1 MTTPNA
7 PAPSQ
12 KGIDIRD
19 AISILS
25 TRAKDGGND
34 QQRDVSSVSDDM
46 KRMGQTL
53 DISGDDVAASSP
65 AVDEKEEE
73 RHQAMKRERERR
85 ADEIRSQ
92 LKSMGVVDLLGMIF
106 RAQHER
112 VATYKLFEEGLST
125 ILASG
130 NISNYPTL
138 CAKVTASFS
147 VLSDTINTVKSS
159 FTINDGAQQKQ
170 PNKKDITNAISQ
182 LQKSEG
188 EKLNL
193 TAALHLERLR
203 LRNSQLEKE
212 MSLVDDGN
220 GSASADRTVE
230 LLKDG
235 IRTLERKIGSVV
247 EEINE
252 VLEELR
258 CVAADESEE

>member
-7 PAPSQ
+7 PSPSQ

-19 AISILS
+19 ALSILS

-34 QQRDVSSVSDDM
+34 QQRDASSVSDEM
-46 KRMGQTL
+46 KRMGQTI

-73 RHQAMKRERERR
+73 RHEAMKRERERR
-85 ADEIRSQ
+85 AEEIRSQ

-147 VLSDTINTVKSS
+147 VLSDTINTVKTS
-159 FTINDGAQQKQ
+159 FITNDDTQQQQ
-170 PNKKDITNAISQ
+170 PNRRDIANFISQ

-212 MSLVDDGN
+212 MSLSDDRS
-220 GSASADRTVE
+220 GSASADRTVA

-235 IRTLERKIGSVV
+235 IRTLEQKIGSVV
-247 EEINE
+247 EKINE